1 MAQRE
6 SITDLINRLGVEKPD
21 PRLRMD
27 PYTYPSEGPD
37 VVAQF
42 GAGLQSMGQRL
53 ESSLQAENE
62 LERFAELIPRWLAAN
77 PAQNIGALLQIRE
90 PEVEQ
95 LRGMAEG
102 AIEDPGGTA
111 KALGQAGI
119 EAVKDPLGTAEQM
132 SALEM
137 LGGGK
142 ALSSIA
148 KRLGRKDVGVTPEPK
163 IETELPDWRD
173 TQSSFLQRAQTDK
186 EYHGYVQPT
195 PKGQLSQQLYEESLA
210 RGEVP
215 GELSKTTTYAKRIDQ
230 LRRIDEIQDL
240 RMEMKRIDSEIPWH
254 QRTPEESDH
263 VDKLKEEVMQR
274 ADAIDI
280 SDVDDYSSILDE
292 RPLLES
298 LSNLPPQ
305 ELARVDRAVKQG
317 FNIDAFHGTVAEISE
332 FDPGLLG
339 KTTEAPS
346 ARKAFFFSRDAE
358 TAQTY
363 LLHADPVELKR
374 YTELEHH
381 ELQKQV
387 QTEADEVH
395 DQIMAFGKEYT
406 TVIADLPEV
415 LRKRLSDLRSKEQ
428 ALSEMKNKLGGNIMP
443 VKLRMTNPLVHDF
456 GGQGYRDVSYH
467 DLIQAAKDK
476 GHDGV
481 IMKNTTDGG
490 PKTDIYTVFEPQQ
503 IRSRYATFEP
513 KRAPRE
519 VGDKPYTGKALEE
532 KTLELQRDVEFASI
546 EVDQLKSAALDFIEK
561 NEGPISAIFRE
572 VLDEQGNVKTGPIKF
587 SGPVA
592 YVGAGTQVQRSRKR
606 ITDAIEFKEKAEK
619 ELADLISG
627 KLRTPRKTHGAKDI
641 LADAAFPLGGI
652 TASIAYDVN
661 QRGDK

>member
-27 PYTYPSEGPD
+27 PYAYPSEGPD

-77 PAQNIGALLQIRE
+77 PAQNIGALLQMRE

-148 KRLGRKDVGVTPEPK
+148 KRLGRKNVGVTPEPK
-163 IETELPDWRD
+163 IETERG
-173 TQSSFLQRAQTDK
+173 R
-186 EYHGYVQPT
+186 
-195 PKGQLSQQLYEESLA
+195 LSQQLYEESLA

-240 RMEMKRIDSEIPWH
+240 RMEMDRIDKEIPWNR
-254 QRTPEESDH
+254 RTPEESAH

-298 LSNLPPQ
+298 LSNMPPQ

-339 KTTEAPS
+339 TTTDAPS
-346 ARKAFFFSRDAE
+346 ARKAFFFSR
-358 TAQTY
+358 
-363 LLHADPVELKR
+363 
-374 YTELEHH
+374 
-381 ELQKQV
+381 
-387 QTEADEVH
+387 EADT
-395 DQIMAFGKEYT
+395 A
-406 TVIADLPEV
+406 
-415 LRKRLSDLRSKEQ
+415 
-428 ALSEMKNKLGGNIMP
+428 
-443 VKLRMTNPLVHDF
+443 
-456 GGQGYRDVSYH
+456 
-467 DLIQAAKDK
+467 
-476 GHDGV
+476 
-481 IMKNTTDGG
+481 
-490 PKTDIYTVFEPQQ
+490 
-503 IRSRYATFEP
+503 
-513 KRAPRE
+513 
-519 VGDKPYTGKALEE
+519 
-532 KTLELQRDVEFASI
+532 
-546 EVDQLKSAALDFIEK
+546 
-561 NEGPISAIFRE
+561 
-572 VLDEQGNVKTGPIKF
+572 NV
-587 SGPVA
+587 
-592 YVGAGTQVQRSRKR
+592 
-606 ITDAIEFKEKAEK
+606 
-619 ELADLISG
+619 
-627 KLRTPRKTHGAKDI
+627 
-641 LADAAFPLGGI
+641 
-652 TASIAYDVN
+652 
-661 QRGDK
+661 